1 MIQRMERQFA
11 GRTLSLE
18 IGRMAKLAQGSCLVQ
33 YGDTVVLC
41 AATVQD
47 KPTHLPF
54 FPLTIEYRE
63 KSYAAGKI
71 PGGFFKRE
79 GRPGEKEILA
89 ARQIDRPIRP
99 LFPSGFKNE
108 TQIACFILSADQ
120 ENDADVLALL
130 GTSVALNMS
139 KIPFNTT
146 VAAVRV
152 GRIKDTWVLNPTFQQ
167 LEYSDID
174 IVVAGSAE
182 AITMVEGGALE
193 VPESEILEALEV
205 AHAGIKELCVLQDE
219 LLEGHRVP
227 DMEWTPVEPDAELR
241 DKVEGMAA
249 AKVAEALNL
258 GDKQERNQAMAAVT
272 EDVVATLTEEDEQ
285 YAEHEKDIG
294 EVLRGIEKKT
304 MRRQILDK
312 GERADGR
319 GLDDIRPITSE
330 VGVLPRTH
338 GSALFT
344 RGQTQALAVITLGTS
359 RDEQRIDSIDS
370 REEVTKSFMLHYNF
384 PPFSVGEARP
394 FRGTSRRE
402 VGHGN
407 LAERA
412 IQPLLPAYD
421 DFPYTIRIVSDI
433 LESNG
438 SSSMATVC
446 GSSLALMDAGVP
458 IKGACA
464 GVAMGLIKE
473 GDDVAI
479 LTDILGLEDALG
491 DMDFK
496 VAGTREG
503 VTSIQMDIKIQG
515 LTVDILSEA
524 LERARKGRLHIL
536 DLMDQALNEPRS
548 DLSAYAP
555 RIVSIQINPEKI
567 GEIIGPKGK
576 TIRAIQ
582 DESGATIDIDDSG
595 LVKIAAV
602 SSEAGARAREMIEAI
617 VKDPEVGRIYE
628 GPVKNTTTFGAFI
641 EIMPGTEGLC
651 HISELQEGRTEKTE
665 DVLRKGDITKVKLLS
680 IDEKGRLRLSR
691 KAALAELAAAT
702 EDGDGAAE
710 GGDDAGPEGVD
721 EASRPP
727 APE

>member
-1 MIQRMERQFA
+1 
-11 GRTLSLE
+11 
-18 IGRMAKLAQGSCLVQ
+18 MAKLAQGSCLVQ

-41 AATVQD
+41 AVTVQD
-47 KPTHLPF
+47 SPTHLPF
-54 FPLTIEYRE
+54 FPLTVEYRE

-79 GRPGEKEILA
+79 GRPGEKEILS

-99 LFPSGFKNE
+99 LFPDGFMHE
-108 TQIACFILSADQ
+108 TQVACFILSADQ
-120 ENDADVLALL
+120 ENDADVIALI
-130 GTSVALNMS
+130 GASVALCMS
-139 KIPFNTT
+139 KVPFNTP
-146 VAAVRV
+146 VASVRV
-152 GRIKDTWVLNPTFQQ
+152 GRIKDTWLINPTFQQ
-167 LEYSDID
+167 LAYSDVD
-174 IVVAGSAE
+174 IVVAGSAD
-182 AITMVEGGALE
+182 AITMVEGAAIE
-193 VPESEILEALEV
+193 VPEEEILEALTV
-205 AHAGIKELCVLQDE
+205 AHDAIKELCALQLE
-219 LLEGHRVP
+219 LMGSRNVP
-227 DMEWTPVEPDAELR
+227 DMDWTPVQPDAELKK
-241 DKVEGMAA
+241 KVEAIA
-249 AKVAEALNL
+249 TAKVAEALNL

-272 EDVVATLTEEDEQ
+272 EDVVGTLVDEDEE
-285 YAEHEKDIG
+285 YADNAREIG
-294 EVLRGIEKKT
+294 EILRSIEKKT

-319 GLDDIRPITSE
+319 GLDDIRPITCE

-344 RGQTQALAVITLGTS
+344 RGQTQALAVVTLGTS

-370 REEVTKSFMLHYNF
+370 REEITKSFMLHYNF

-394 FRGTSRRE
+394 YRGTSRRE
-402 VGHGN
+402 IGHGN

-412 IQPLLPAYD
+412 VQSLLPAYD
-421 DFPYTIRIVSDI
+421 EFPYTIRIVSDI

-446 GSSLALMDAGVP
+446 GASLALMDAGVP
-458 IKGACA
+458 IKGAVA

-473 GDDVAI
+473 GEEVAV

-496 VAGTREG
+496 VAGTQKG
-503 VTSIQMDIKIQG
+503 VTSIQIDIKIEG
-515 LTVDILSEA
+515 LTVPIMSEA
-524 LERARKGRLHIL
+524 LQRAKKGRMHIL
-536 DLMDQALNEPRS
+536 ELMNQALSEPRS
-548 DLSAYAP
+548 DLSQYAP

-602 SSEAGARAREMIEAI
+602 SGEAGTRAREMIEAI
-617 VKDPEVGRIYE
+617 VADPEVGRIYE
-628 GPVKNTTTFGAFI
+628 GPVKNTTTFGAFV

-651 HISELQEGRTEKTE
+651 HISELQEARTEKTE
-665 DVLRKGDITKVKLLS
+665 DVVKKGDIVRVKLLS

-691 KAALAELAAAT
+691 KAALAEEAGAA
-702 EDGDGAAE
+702 GDGAKE
-710 GGDDAGPEGVD
+710 
-721 EASRPP
+721 
-727 APE
+727 

>member
-1 MIQRMERQFA
+1 MMQRLERQFA

-18 IGRMAKLAQGSCLVQ
+18 MGRMAKLAQGSCLVQ
-33 YGDTVVLC
+33 FGDTVVLC
-41 AATVQD
+41 AVTVQD
-47 KPTHLPF
+47 NPTHLPF

-79 GRPGEKEILA
+79 GRPGEKEILS
-89 ARQIDRPIRP
+89 ARMIDRPIRP
-99 LFPSGFKNE
+99 LFPNGFMHE
-108 TQIACFILSADQ
+108 TQVACFILSADQ
-120 ENDADVLALL
+120 ENDADVIALL
-130 GTSVALNMS
+130 GASVALNMS
-139 KIPFNTT
+139 KVPFNTT
-146 VAAVRV
+146 VASVRV
-152 GRIKDTWVLNPTFQQ
+152 GRIQGNWVINPTFQQ
-167 LEYSDID
+167 LEYSDVD
-174 IVVAGSAE
+174 IVVSGSAD

-193 VPESEILEALEV
+193 VPEAEILEGLTV
-205 AHAGIKELCVLQDE
+205 AHDAIKELCAMQDE
-219 LLEGHRVP
+219 FLEGHRVP
-227 DMEWTPVEPDAELR
+227 DMAWSPVEVDADLR
-241 DKVEGMAA
+241 AKVEGLAA
-249 AKVAEALNL
+249 PKVAEALAI
-258 GDKQERNQAMAAVT
+258 GDKQERSQAMATVT
-272 EDVVATLTEEDEQ
+272 EDVIAALIEEDEH
-285 YAEHEKDIG
+285 YAEHEKDIK
-294 EVLRGIEKKT
+294 ETLRSIEKKT
-304 MRRQILDK
+304 MRRNILDK

-319 GLDDIRPITSE
+319 GVDDIRAITSE

-344 RGQTQALAVITLGTS
+344 RGQTQALAVVTLGTS

-370 REEVTKSFMLHYNF
+370 REEIKKSFMLHYNF

-402 VGHGN
+402 IGHGN

-421 DFPYTIRIVSDI
+421 DFPYTIRIVSDV

-446 GSSLALMDAGVP
+446 GSSLSLMDAGVP
-458 IKGACA
+458 IKAPCA

-503 VTSIQMDIKIQG
+503 VTSIQMDIKIEG
-515 LTVDILSEA
+515 LTVDILTEA
-524 LERARKGRLHIL
+524 LERATKGRLHIL
-536 DLMDQALNEPRS
+536 DQMGQALETHRDELS
-548 DLSAYAP
+548 DWAP

-582 DESGATIDIDDSG
+582 EESGASIDIDDSG
-595 LVKIAAV
+595 IVKIAAV
-602 SSEAGARAREMIEAI
+602 DGEAGARAREMIEAI

-628 GPVKNTTTFGAFI
+628 GPVKNTTTFGAFV

-665 DVLRKGDITKVKLLS
+665 DVVKKGDIVRVKLLS

-691 KAALAELAAAT
+691 RAALAEDA
-702 EDGDGAAE
+702 AAE
-710 GGDDAGPEGVD
+710 GGDAEEGA
-721 EASRPP
+721 EG
-727 APE
+727 

>member
-1 MIQRMERQFA
+1 MMQRLERQFA

-18 IGRMAKLAQGSCLVQ
+18 MGRMAKLAQGSCLVQ
-33 YGDTVVLC
+33 FGDTVVLC
-41 AATVQD
+41 AVTVQD
-47 KPTHLPF
+47 NPTHLPF

-79 GRPGEKEILA
+79 GRPGEKEILS
-89 ARQIDRPIRP
+89 ARMIDRPIRP
-99 LFPSGFKNE
+99 LFPNGFMHE
-108 TQIACFILSADQ
+108 TQVACFILSADQ
-120 ENDADVLALL
+120 ENDADVIALL
-130 GTSVALNMS
+130 GASVALNMS
-139 KIPFNTT
+139 KVPFNTT
-146 VAAVRV
+146 VASVRV
-152 GRIKDTWVLNPTFQQ
+152 GRIQGNWVINPTFQQ
-167 LEYSDID
+167 LEYSDVD
-174 IVVAGSAE
+174 IVVSGSAD

-193 VPESEILEALEV
+193 VPEAEILEGLTV
-205 AHAGIKELCVLQDE
+205 AHDAIKELCAMQDE
-219 LLEGHRVP
+219 FLEGHRVP
-227 DMEWTPVEPDAELR
+227 DMAWSPVEVDADLR
-241 DKVEGMAA
+241 AKVEGLAA
-249 AKVAEALNL
+249 PKVAEVLAI
-258 GDKQERNQAMAAVT
+258 GDKQERSQAMATVT
-272 EDVVATLTEEDEQ
+272 EDVIAALIEEDEH
-285 YAEHEKDIG
+285 YAEHEKDIK
-294 EVLRGIEKKT
+294 ETLRSIEKKT
-304 MRRQILDK
+304 MRRNILDK

-319 GLDDIRPITSE
+319 GVDDIRAITSE

-344 RGQTQALAVITLGTS
+344 RGQTQALAVVTLGTS

-370 REEVTKSFMLHYNF
+370 REEIKKSFMLHYNF

-402 VGHGN
+402 IGHGN

-421 DFPYTIRIVSDI
+421 DFPYTIRIVSDV

-446 GSSLALMDAGVP
+446 GSSLSLMDAGVP
-458 IKGACA
+458 IKAPCA

-503 VTSIQMDIKIQG
+503 VTSIQMDIKIEG
-515 LTVDILSEA
+515 LTVDILTEA
-524 LERARKGRLHIL
+524 LERATKGRLHIL
-536 DLMDQALNEPRS
+536 DQMGQALETHRDELS
-548 DLSAYAP
+548 DWAP

-582 DESGATIDIDDSG
+582 EESGASIDIDDSG
-595 LVKIAAV
+595 IVKIAAV
-602 SSEAGARAREMIEAI
+602 DGEAGARAREMIEAI

-628 GPVKNTTTFGAFI
+628 GPVKNTTTFGAFV

-665 DVLRKGDITKVKLLS
+665 DVVKKGDIVRVKLLS

-691 KAALAELAAAT
+691 KAALAEDA
-702 EDGDGAAE
+702 AAE
-710 GGDDAGPEGVD
+710 GGDAEEGA
-721 EASRPP
+721 EG
-727 APE
+727 

>member
-1 MIQRMERQFA
+1 
-11 GRTLSLE
+11 
-18 IGRMAKLAQGSCLVQ
+18 
-33 YGDTVVLC
+33 
-41 AATVQD
+41 
-47 KPTHLPF
+47 
-54 FPLTIEYRE
+54 E

-79 GRPGEKEILA
+79 GRPGEKEILS

-99 LFPSGFKNE
+99 LFPEGFMHE
-108 TQIACFILSADQ
+108 TQVACFILSADQ
-120 ENDADVLALL
+120 ENDADVLALI
-130 GTSVALNMS
+130 GASVALNMS
-139 KIPFNTT
+139 KVPFHTP
-146 VAAVRV
+146 VASVRV
-152 GRIKDTWVLNPTFQQ
+152 GRVKDTWLINPTFQQ
-167 LEYSDID
+167 LEYSDVD
-174 IVVAGSAE
+174 IVVAGSEE
-182 AITMVEGGALE
+182 AITMVEGAAIE
-193 VPESEILEALEV
+193 VPEEEILEGLQA
-205 AHAGIKELCVLQDE
+205 AHDAIKELCQFQKE
-219 LLEGHRVP
+219 LIDGHTVP
-227 DMEWTPVEPDAELR
+227 DMEWTPVEPDAALR
-241 DKVEGMAA
+241 SKVEEMAGA
-249 AKVAEALNL
+249 RVAEALTL

-272 EDVVATLTEEDEQ
+272 EDVVGSLVDEDED
-285 YAEHEKDIG
+285 YADNEDDVG
-294 EVLRGIEKKT
+294 EILRSIEKKT
-304 MRRQILDK
+304 MRRRILEK

-319 GLDDIRPITSE
+319 GLDEIRPITCE

-344 RGQTQALAVITLGTS
+344 RGQTQALAVVTLGTA

-394 FRGTSRRE
+394 YRGTSRRE

-412 IQPLLPAYD
+412 VQPLLPPYD

-458 IKGACA
+458 IKSPVA

-496 VAGTREG
+496 VAGTRQG
-503 VTSIQMDIKIQG
+503 VTSIQMDIKIEG
-515 LTVDILSEA
+515 LTVDILKEA
-524 LERARKGRLHIL
+524 LERAHKGRMHIL
-536 DLMDQALNEPRS
+536 GLMDQAISEPRS
-548 DLSAYAP
+548 ELSEYAP

-582 DESGATIDIDDSG
+582 DESGASIDIDDSG

-602 SSEAGARAREMIEAI
+602 SGEAGTRAREMIEAI
-617 VKDPEVGRIYE
+617 VADPEVGRIYE

-651 HISELQEGRTEKTE
+651 HISELQDGRTEKTE
-665 DVLRKGDITKVKLLS
+665 DVLKKGDITKVKLLS

-691 KAALAELAAAT
+691 RAALAEEAGEA
-702 EDGDGAAE
+702 EDAGDGQ
-710 GGDDAGPEGVD
+710 G
-721 EASRPP
+721 
-727 APE
+727 

>member
-1 MIQRMERQFA
+1 MSAPNRSEWSHMIQRLERQFA

-41 AATVQD
+41 AVTVD
-47 KPTHLPF
+47 DNPTHLPF

-63 KSYAAGKI
+63 KTYAAGKI

-79 GRPGEKEILA
+79 GRPGEKEILS

-99 LFPSGFKNE
+99 LFPDGFMHE
-108 TQIACFILSADQ
+108 TQVACFILSADQ

-130 GTSVALNMS
+130 GASVALNIS
-139 KIPFNTT
+139 KVPFNTP
-146 VAAVRV
+146 VASVRV
-152 GRIKDTWVLNPTFQQ
+152 GRIKDTWLINPTFQQ
-167 LEYSDID
+167 LEYSDVD

-182 AITMVEGGALE
+182 ALTMVEGAAIQ
-193 VPESEILEALEV
+193 VPEEEILEALRVGHE
-205 AHAGIKELCVLQDE
+205 AIKELCGLQKE
-219 LLEGHRVP
+219 LMADINVP
-227 DMEWTPVEPDAELR
+227 DMPWTPVEPNAELR
-241 DKVEGMAA
+241 SKVEALAA

-272 EDVVATLTEEDEQ
+272 EDVIGTLLDEAED
-285 YAEHEKDIG
+285 YADNASEVG
-294 EVLRGIEKKT
+294 EILRAIEKRT
-304 MRRQILDK
+304 MRRQILEE

-319 GLDDIRPITSE
+319 GLDDIRPITCE

-344 RGQTQALAVITLGTS
+344 RGQTQALAVVTLGTS
-359 RDEQRIDSIDS
+359 RDEQRIDSIDA

-384 PPFSVGEARP
+384 PPFCVGEARP

-402 VGHGN
+402 IGHGN

-412 IQPLLPAYD
+412 IQSLLPAYD

-458 IKGACA
+458 VKSPCA

-473 GDDVAI
+473 GDKVAV

-503 VTSIQMDIKIQG
+503 VTSIQMDIKIEG
-515 LTVDILSEA
+515 MTPAILKEA
-524 LERARKGRLHIL
+524 LERARNGRLRIL
-536 DLMDQALNEPRS
+536 DLMEQTLAEPRS
-548 DLSAYAP
+548 DLSQYAP

-602 SSEAGARAREMIEAI
+602 SGEAGARAREMIEAI
-617 VKDPEVGRIYE
+617 VQDPEVGRIYE

-641 EIMPGTEGLC
+641 EIMPGVEGLC
-651 HISELQEGRTEKTE
+651 HISELQDGRTEKTE
-665 DVLRKGDITKVKLLS
+665 DVLKKGDITKVKLLS

-691 KAALAELAAAT
+691 KAALAEEGALAGAGAK
-702 EDGDGAAE
+702 DGSG
-710 GGDDAGPEGVD
+710 
-721 EASRPP
+721 S
-727 APE
+727 